1 MTRSAD
7 YMQSSFSATKWAA
20 IPPCGTPGPGLCAE
34 FWPRS
39 RRGVL
44 GSESQFF
51 SSHVGHQKCQHAFF
65 NRFSKFCSTTYRA
78 VFGSPWGPRDPWI
91 GLGPNTQNGFGL
103 YQGGPGPLGVP
114 RDPTGPHGGPK
125 GRLGAPEGSLRG
137 PKGCVLVATPNPWR
151 PHGAHGSPMGAIPS
165 PFLGGISLF
174 PPGYLPACSCARRC
188 VAGSEERCFAGPL
201 APY

>member
-103 YQGGPGPLGVP
+103 WQGARG
-114 RDPTGPHGGPK
+114 PTGTHGGPT
-125 GRLGAPEGSLRG
+125 GDPWGTHGAPRGPVGRRGAPWGTVGHRGAPRDSLGSPRG
-137 PKGCVLVATPNPWR
+137 PKAPQGYKKAPGRPRRPRPQGRRGGWR
-151 PHGAHGSPMGAIPS
+151 PALKGRYWLDG
-165 PFLGGISLF
+165 
-174 PPGYLPACSCARRC
+174 
-188 VAGSEERCFAGPL
+188 V
-201 APY
+201 